1 MTVDRRQ
8 MSDVERSQIM
18 NHKLRYLFS
27 HRRTIWN
34 IRIKQK
40 HKYHTEWAINCV
52 ILYSMKYCETLN
64 INTNIAET
72 WAAVFQDICLT
83 NIFKIGTT
91 KLIVRSNNLFYDGR
105 KTIQVKMKLYFQN
118 RKLFLNIFL
127 NVNLIAIC
135 WTQHW

>member
-27 HRRTIWN
+27 HRQTLWN

-83 NIFKIGTT
+83 NIFKIEE
-91 KLIVRSNNLFYDGR
+91 KNWIVRLIIFFYDGG
-105 KTIQVKMKLYFQN
+105 KNIQVEMKLYFQN
-118 RKLFLNIFL
+118 KLFLNIFC

-135 WTQHW
+135 WTQHR